1 MFFFF
6 FIYSITFFFNTIRNI
21 RAAIRLHPKYFNN
34 NNNYKYGNNS
44 TNKGSDPPTP

>member
-34 NNNYKYGNNS
+34 NNYKYGNNS